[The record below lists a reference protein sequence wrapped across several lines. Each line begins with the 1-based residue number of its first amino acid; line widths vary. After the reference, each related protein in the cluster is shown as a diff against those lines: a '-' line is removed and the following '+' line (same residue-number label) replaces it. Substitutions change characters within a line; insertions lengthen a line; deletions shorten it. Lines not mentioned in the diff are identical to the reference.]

1 MRWIGLT
8 VPITIERHFVLV
20 DSNLLIYAINS
31 SSPKHQI
38 AQKFIRDH
46 SGEFTLAHQNIL
58 EVLRVLTH
66 PKFPS
71 PMEINHAAEALS
83 RIVDAAQLIFPAL
96 ETYHVAITMIKDYKI
111 IADKIY
117 DAYLVAT
124 MLSNGI
130 TEIATDNEKDFRI
143 FPQLKIINPFK
154 ETVQN

>member
-8 VPITIERHFVLV
+8 VPITIERFLVLV

-46 SGEFTLAHQNIL
+46 SGEFTLAHHNIL
-58 EVLRVLTH
+58 ETLRVLTH

-71 PMEINHAAEALS
+71 PMKVKDA
-83 RIVDAAQLIFPAL
+83 IVAVSKIVEAAQVIFPSL
-96 ETYHVAITMIKDYKI
+96 ETYHVVISMIEQYKLT
-111 IADKIY
+111 ANRIY

-124 MLSNGI
+124 MI
-130 TEIATDNEKDFRI
+130 TNELNIIVTDNENDFRI
-143 FPQLKIINPFK
+143 FPQIKIINPFK
-154 ETVQN
+154 EISKN